1 MFQYYCKY
9 VCIPWKN
16 LSAIKKKKTM
26 AVMASYII
34 SYGAEA
40 LVLTSVLVW
49 QDLIIFL
56 QSPGDNRLANEVVT
70 DMISGSSV

>member
-1 MFQYYCKY
+1 
-9 VCIPWKN
+9 
-16 LSAIKKKKTM
+16 
-26 AVMASYII
+26 MASYII